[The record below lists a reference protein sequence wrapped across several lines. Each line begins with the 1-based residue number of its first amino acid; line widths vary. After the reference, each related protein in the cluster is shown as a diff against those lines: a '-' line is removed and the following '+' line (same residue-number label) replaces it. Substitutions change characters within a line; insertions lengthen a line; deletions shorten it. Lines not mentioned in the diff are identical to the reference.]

1 MSKGVPALTAGG
13 GMVSGLMIPGT
24 LAPVRPQSGP
34 FATMKSDYFSKEPQV
49 SMREFL
55 IGQFW

>member
-1 MSKGVPALTAGG
+1 MSKGVSALTAGA

-24 LAPVRPQSGP
+24 LAPVRPQSGQ
-34 FATMKSDYFSKEPQV
+34 FATKKSDYFSKEPQV
-49 SMREFL
+49 WLREFL